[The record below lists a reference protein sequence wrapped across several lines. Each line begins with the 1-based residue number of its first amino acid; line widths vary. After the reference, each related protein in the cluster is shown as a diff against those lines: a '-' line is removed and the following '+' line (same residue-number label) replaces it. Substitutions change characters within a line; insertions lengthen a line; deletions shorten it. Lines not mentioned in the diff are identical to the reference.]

1 MKLSE
6 QMTNLKAHA
15 YDELL
20 IRLYGSNNLEA
31 QTARYCDVL
40 QKAKMLYGDR
50 DGCILSAPGRC
61 EIGGNHT
68 DHQLGRVL
76 CASIDLD
83 MIAVVIPT
91 DENIIR
97 YHSEGFEVK
106 PVDISDLSIRQEE
119 KNTTESLIRGLCAGF
134 VKNGHRIGGF
144 SAYGQSTVLPGSGMS
159 SSAAF
164 EVLIGTILNSLFN
177 EDKVPYDE
185 IAKLGQYAENVYFMK
200 PCGLLDQMACAGGG
214 FTYIDFADP
223 DNLDI
228 RKVSIDLVKE
238 GYTTIITN
246 CGGSHA
252 DLSDEYGKVPAE
264 MKSVAKALGQEVLSR
279 CSYEE
284 LASKIA
290 ALRPELGDRA
300 ILRAIHFFNETKRA
314 KDEFEALEKDDVQEF
329 LRLVNASGMSSWTLL
344 QNVAVPG
351 SAEEQPMPLALA
363 VSQQMLG
370 KDEACRVHGGG
381 FAGTIL
387 TFVKNENKESYVK
400 GMEAI
405 LGEGACHELMIR
417 PVGGLKVIG

>member
-1 MKLSE
+1 
-6 QMTNLKAHA
+6 
-15 YDELL
+15 
-20 IRLYGSNNLEA
+20 
-31 QTARYCDVL
+31 
-40 QKAKMLYGDR
+40 
-50 DGCILSAPGRC
+50 
-61 EIGGNHT
+61 
-68 DHQLGRVL
+68 
-76 CASIDLD
+76 
-83 MIAVVIPT
+83 
-91 DENIIR
+91 
-97 YHSEGFEVK
+97 
-106 PVDISDLSIRQEE
+106 
-119 KNTTESLIRGLCAGF
+119 
-134 VKNGHRIGGF
+134 
-144 SAYGQSTVLPGSGMS
+144 
-159 SSAAF
+159 
-164 EVLIGTILNSLFN
+164 
-177 EDKVPYDE
+177 
-185 IAKLGQYAENVYFMK
+185 
-200 PCGLLDQMACAGGG
+200 
-214 FTYIDFADP
+214 
-223 DNLDI
+223 
-228 RKVSIDLVKE
+228 
-238 GYTTIITN
+238 
-246 CGGSHA
+246 
-252 DLSDEYGKVPAE
+252 